1 MFRYYLKLSML
12 SIRANPALSALMVAA
27 IAIGIGACMSI
38 VTVRHVMSDNPLA
51 HKNDVLYHV
60 RLDNWNPDNP
70 YDEPNEPPEQVTYL
84 DSTALH
90 QAGRAFRQTISF
102 KSDRVVQP
110 EGEDVKPFQ
119 EEIRATTADFFT
131 MFDVPFEYG
140 SAWDAAADQTEERVV
155 VLSSEMNQRLFGS
168 EDSVGRMVTMNKELY
183 RVAGVLAEW
192 MPVPKVYDLNNNPYE
207 KPENIYT
214 PFSIAVTGEWGSSG
228 NNSCW
233 KPTGGGYE
241 AYLASECIWIQMWV
255 ELKSASE
262 KSAYLQFLDD
272 YVEEQKKL
280 GRFPRELNNRLDTP
294 AEWLVYQE
302 VVDDMVGVL
311 LSLSVL
317 FLVVCLL
324 NTIGLLLAKVMR
336 RSNDI
341 SLRRALGASKSA
353 LFAQYITEAGI
364 IGIAGGLAGIGMTW
378 LGLRGIENAFSGYDF
393 IAYLVT
399 MDWTMV
405 LVAVA
410 LAIVSALGA
419 ALYPTWR
426 ACSVSPASTLR
437 IQ

>member
-1 MFRYYLKLSML
+1 MFRYYLKLSFL
-12 SIRANPALSALMVAA
+12 SIRANPALSALMIAA

-38 VTVRHVMSDNPLA
+38 VTVRHVMSDNPVA

-60 RLDNWNPDNP
+60 RLDNWNPDSP

-84 DSTALH
+84 DATALH
-90 QAGRAFRQTISF
+90 EAGQAFRQTISF
-102 KSDRVVQP
+102 KTSRVVQP
-110 EGEDVKPFQ
+110 EGEDVRPFLQ
-119 EEIRATTADFFT
+119 ELRATTSDFFA
-131 MFDVPFEYG
+131 MFDVPFQYG
-140 SAWDAAADQTEERVV
+140 GAWDAAADQTEEQVV
-155 VLSSEMNQRLFGS
+155 VLSSAMNQRLFGS
-168 EDSVGRMVTMNKELY
+168 EDSVGRTITMNKELY
-183 RVAGVLAEW
+183 RVVGVLAEW
-192 MPVPKVYDLNNNPYE
+192 MPVPKFYDLNNNPFE
-207 KPENIYT
+207 EPAGIFV

-241 AYLASECIWIQMWV
+241 AYLASECIWIQMWI
-255 ELKSASE
+255 ELRSASE
-262 KSAYLQFLDD
+262 KGEYLQYLDD
-272 YVEEQKKL
+272 YVVEQKKL

-294 AEWLVYQE
+294 AEWMVAQD
-302 VVDDMVGVL
+302 VVDDIVSVL
-311 LSLSVL
+311 LSLAVL

-378 LGLRGIENAFSGYDF
+378 LGLRGIENVFSGYDF
-393 IAYLVT
+393 ITYLVT

-405 LVAVA
+405 LLAVA
-410 LAIVSALGA
+410 LAIASALAA

-426 ACSVSPASTLR
+426 ACSVSPATTLR